1 MEKVTFTTKEL
12 VEKIDPLMKVIPSKP
27 IIPILNNIV
36 FFFEDHKTAIYAS
49 DLQSIMSIEIEME
62 NNFNCQIA
70 IPAKIFTETIKKI
83 NEDKIT
89 FEINDKDR
97 QMCIKTNN
105 GEYLIN
111 GEDTKGFPSFEMG
124 ERKTKFEFDS
134 KTIKKELEK
143 AISVVGQENLKPVLN
158 GVFFDFKDEN
168 KRSLIATDIHRLIQI
183 DLDATE
189 KENAKSKAEENYGGD
204 PTQESSFCKD
214 EDISIDE
221 TLSFILSKKTCQILI
236 SILPED
242 EKIQLEVNDKFF
254 CIKVKDIFFISNTI
268 QGKYPD
274 YKNAFPQ
281 NNPNILTVNRN
292 KLLDSLK
299 RILFFTNT
307 LSYKIKIEIKENDI
321 RIHITGENENFD
333 NKAEEYIE
341 CSYEGENITILYNVK
356 YVIEMLENMSS
367 EDVVFFLSKANERG
381 FSYQASLIK
390 EKGGNAFSGLI
401 MPMIE

>member
-27 IIPILNNIV
+27 IIPILNNLV
-36 FFFEDHKTAIYAS
+36 FIFEDHKTSIYAS
-49 DLQSIMSIEIEME
+49 DLQSIMSVEIKTE

-70 IPAKIFTETIKKI
+70 IPAKIFAETIKKI

-89 FEINDKDR
+89 FEINEKDL
-97 QMCIKTNN
+97 QICIKTNN

-111 GEDTKGFPSFEMG
+111 GEDTKGFPSFKMG
-124 ERKTKFEFDS
+124 EKKTKFEFNS

-143 AISVVGQENLKPVLN
+143 TLSVVGQENLKPVLN

-168 KRSLIATDIHRLIQI
+168 QRSLIATDIHRLIQI
-183 DLDATE
+183 DLNATE
-189 KENAKSKAEENYGGD
+189 EENAKLKADENHNI
-204 PTQESSFCKD
+204 TQESSFCKD

-221 TLSFILSKKTCQILI
+221 TLSFILSKKTSQILI

-254 CIKVKDIFFISNTI
+254 CIKEKDIFFISNTI

-281 NNPNILTVNRN
+281 NNSNILTVNRN

-299 RILFFTNT
+299 RILSFTNT
-307 LSYKIKIEIKENDI
+307 LSYKIKIEIKENDN

-341 CSYEGENITILYNVK
+341 CSYKGENITILYNVK
-356 YVIEMLENMSS
+356 YVIEMLENMTS
-367 EDVVFFLSKANERG
+367 EDVVFSLSKANERG

-390 EKGGNAFSGLI
+390 EKEGKAFSGLI

>member
-12 VEKIDPLMKVIPSKP
+12 CEKIDPLMKVVPSKP
-27 IIPILNNIV
+27 IIPILNNLV
-36 FFFEDHKTAIYAS
+36 FIFEYHKTSIYAS
-49 DLQSIMSIEIEME
+49 DLQSIMSIEIKME

-70 IPAKIFTETIKKI
+70 IPAKIFAETIRKI
-83 NEDKIT
+83 NEEEIT
-89 FEINDKDR
+89 FEINDKDLLI
-97 QMCIKTNN
+97 CIKTNN

-111 GEDTKGFPSFEMG
+111 GEIPKGFPSFEMG
-124 ERKTKFEFDS
+124 DKKTIFNFNS

-143 AISVVGQENLKPVLN
+143 TISVVGQENLKPVLN
-158 GVFFDFKDEN
+158 GVYFDFKDEN
-168 KRSLIATDIHRLIQI
+168 QRSLIATDIHRLIQI
-183 DLDATE
+183 DLNATE
-189 KENAKSKAEENYGGD
+189 LKNANTKVEENYGD
-204 PTQESSFCKD
+204 TTQESSSCND
-214 EDISIDE
+214 EDNALNENI
-221 TLSFILSKKTCQILI
+221 SFILSKKTSQILI

-242 EKIQLEVNDKFF
+242 EKIQLEVNDKYF
-254 CIKVKDIFFISNTI
+254 CTRVNDIFFISNII

-299 RILFFTNT
+299 RILSFTNT
-307 LSYKIKIEIKENDI
+307 LSYKIKIEIKENDN
-321 RIHITGENENFD
+321 RLHITGENENFE

-341 CSYEGENITILYNVK
+341 CSYEGENITVLYNVK
-356 YVIEMLENMSS
+356 YVIEMLQNMST
-367 EDVVFFLSKANERG
+367 EDVVFFLSQANERG

>member
-12 VEKIDPLMKVIPSKP
+12 CEKIDPLMKVVPSKP
-27 IIPILNNIV
+27 IIPILNNLV
-36 FFFEDHKTAIYAS
+36 FIFEDHKTSIYAS
-49 DLQSIMSIEIEME
+49 DLQSIMSIGFEME

-70 IPAKIFTETIKKI
+70 IPAKIFAETIKKI

-89 FEINDKDR
+89 FEINDKDL
-97 QMCIKTNN
+97 QICIKTNN

-124 ERKTKFEFDS
+124 EKKKTFEFNS

-143 AISVVGQENLKPVLN
+143 TISVVGQENLKPVLN
-158 GVFFDFKDEN
+158 GVFFDFKDKN
-168 KRSLIATDIHRLIQI
+168 QRSLIATDIHRLIQI
-183 DLDATE
+183 DLNATE
-189 KENAKSKAEENYGGD
+189 EENAKSKAEENYKD
-204 PTQESSFCKD
+204 STQESSSCKD
-214 EDISIDE
+214 NKNELNENI
-221 TLSFILSKKTCQILI
+221 SFILSKKTSQILI

-254 CIKVKDIFFISNTI
+254 CIKVKDIFFISNII

-299 RILFFTNT
+299 RILSFTNT
-307 LSYKIKIEIKENDI
+307 LSYKIKIEIKENDN

-356 YVIEMLENMSS
+356 YVIEMLENMTS
-367 EDVVFFLSKANERG
+367 EDIVFFLSKANKRG
-381 FSYQASLIK
+381 FSYHASLIK
-390 EKGGNAFSGLI
+390 EKGRNAFSGLI

>member
-12 VEKIDPLMKVIPSKP
+12 CEKIDPLMKVIPSKP
-27 IIPILNNIV
+27 IIPILNNLV
-36 FFFEDHKTAIYAS
+36 FIFEDHKTSICAS

-62 NNFNCQIA
+62 NNFNCKIA
-70 IPAKIFTETIKKI
+70 IPAKIFAETIKKI

-89 FEINDKDR
+89 FEINDKDL
-97 QMCIKTNN
+97 QICIKTNN

-124 ERKTKFEFDS
+124 EKKTKFEFNS

-143 AISVVGQENLKPVLN
+143 TISVVGQENLKPVLN

-168 KRSLIATDIHRLIQI
+168 QRSLIATDIHRLIQI
-183 DLDATE
+183 DLNATE
-189 KENAKSKAEENYGGD
+189 EENEKSSKAEENHNT
-204 PTQESSFCKD
+204 TQESSFCKD
-214 EDISIDE
+214 EDISTDE
-221 TLSFILSKKTCQILI
+221 TLSFILSKKTSQILI

-254 CIKVKDIFFISNTI
+254 CIKVKDIFFISNII

-281 NNPNILTVNRN
+281 NNPNILTVKRN

-299 RILFFTNT
+299 RILSFTNT
-307 LSYKIKIEIKENDI
+307 LSYKIKIEIKENDN

-356 YVIEMLENMSS
+356 YVIEMLENMTS

>member
-12 VEKIDPLMKVIPSKP
+12 CEKIDPLMKVVPSKP
-27 IIPILNNIV
+27 IIPILNNLV
-36 FFFEDHKTAIYAS
+36 FIFEDHKTSIYAS
-49 DLQSIMSIEIEME
+49 DLQSIMSIGFEME

-70 IPAKIFTETIKKI
+70 IPAKIFAETIKKI
-83 NEDKIT
+83 NEEKIT
-89 FEINDKDR
+89 FEINDKDL
-97 QMCIKTNN
+97 QICIKTNN

-111 GEDTKGFPSFEMG
+111 GEETKGFPSFKMG
-124 ERKTKFEFDS
+124 EKKTKFEFNS

-143 AISVVGQENLKPVLN
+143 TISVVGQENLKPVLN

-168 KRSLIATDIHRLIQI
+168 QRSLIATDIHRLIQI
-183 DLDATE
+183 DLNATE
-189 KENAKSKAEENYGGD
+189 EENAKSKAEKNYKD
-204 PTQESSFCKD
+204 STQENSFFKD
-214 EDISIDE
+214 DDISIDE
-221 TLSFILSKKTCQILI
+221 TLSFILSKKTSQILI

-254 CIKVKDIFFISNTI
+254 CIKVKDIFFISNII

-299 RILFFTNT
+299 RILSFTNT
-307 LSYKIKIEIKENDI
+307 LSYKIKIEIKENDN

-356 YVIEMLENMSS
+356 YVIEMLENMTS
-367 EDVVFFLSKANERG
+367 ENVVFFLSKANERG
-381 FSYQASLIK
+381 FSYHASLIK

>member
-1 MEKVTFTTKEL
+1 MKKVTFTTKEL
-12 VEKIDPLMKVIPSKP
+12 GEKIDPLMKVIPSKP
-27 IIPILNNIV
+27 IIPILNNLV
-36 FFFEDHKTAIYAS
+36 FIFEDHKTSIYAS

-70 IPAKIFTETIKKI
+70 IPAKIFAETIRKI

-89 FEINDKDR
+89 FEINDKDL
-97 QMCIKTNN
+97 QICIKTNN

-124 ERKTKFEFDS
+124 EKKTKFEFNS

-143 AISVVGQENLKPVLN
+143 TLSVVGQENLKPVLN

-168 KRSLIATDIHRLIQI
+168 QRSLIATDIHRLIQI
-183 DLDATE
+183 DLNATE
-189 KENAKSKAEENYGGD
+189 EENAKSKAEENYRNT
-204 PTQESSFCKD
+204 TQESSFCKD
-214 EDISIDE
+214 EDLSIDE
-221 TLSFILSKKTCQILI
+221 TLSFILSKKTSQILI

-254 CIKVKDIFFISNTI
+254 CIKVKDIFFISNII

-281 NNPNILTVNRN
+281 NNSNILTVNRN

-299 RILFFTNT
+299 RILSFTNT
-307 LSYKIKIEIKENDI
+307 LSYKIKIEIKENDN

-333 NKAEEYIE
+333 NKAEEYIN

-356 YVIEMLENMSS
+356 YVIEMLQNMSS

-381 FSYQASLIK
+381 FSYHASLIK